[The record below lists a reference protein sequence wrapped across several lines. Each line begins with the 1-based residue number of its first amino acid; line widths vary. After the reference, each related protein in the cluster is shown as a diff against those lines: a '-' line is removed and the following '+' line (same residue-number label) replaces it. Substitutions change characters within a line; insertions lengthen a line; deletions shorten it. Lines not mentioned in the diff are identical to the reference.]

1 MINLSLIVSFLTS
14 TLRLA
19 LPLGFASMG
28 EGFLERAGSV
38 NLGLEGLML
47 FGAWGGVVGSHFSG
61 SPWIGLGFGILVG
74 ISIAA
79 LEAFIVIYLHANEV
93 VVGVAINTL
102 SLGITSFGYRVIFG
116 ISGPAVIVPTFH
128 ALSIPLLSKIPIL
141 GPVLFN
147 QPLLVYILVVIA
159 IALLLILKKT
169 SWGLDIRS
177 SGEDPWVTEAEGANV
192 YRIRFLAFLLSG
204 ILAACGGA
212 FISLYNVSQFFDGMT
227 SGRGFIALAIVV
239 IGRWNPLGIL
249 AAAVFFGA
257 SEALGLA
264 LQAHLGDEKGPF
276 QLLLI
281 IPFLITMI
289 ILPFASSGKS
299 APAALGNGYTR
310 GKGA

>member
-1 MINLSLIVSFLTS
+1 MISISFIVNFLTS

-19 LPLGFASMG
+19 IPLGFASLG

-47 FGAWGGVVGSHFSG
+47 FGAWGGVVGAHFSG
-61 SPWIGLGFGILVG
+61 SPWIGLALGISVGIL
-74 ISIAA
+74 IAA
-79 LEAFIVIYLHANEV
+79 LEAVIIIYLHANEV

-102 SLGITSFGYRVIFG
+102 SLGITSYGYRVIFG
-116 ISGPAVIVPTFH
+116 ISGPAVLVPTFERV
-128 ALSIPLLSKIPIL
+128 SIPVLSKIPIL

-147 QPLLVYILVVIA
+147 QPLLVYIQVIVA
-159 IALLLILKKT
+159 IALLLILKKS
-169 SWGLDIRS
+169 SWGLDIRA
-177 SGEDPWVTEAEGANV
+177 SGEDPWVTEAEGGNV
-192 YRIRFLAFLLSG
+192 YRIRFLMYLLSG
-204 ILAACGGA
+204 LLAACGGA

-239 IGRWNPLGIL
+239 IGRWNPLFIL
-249 AAAVFFGA
+249 AAAVLFGG

-264 LQAHLGDEKGPF
+264 LQAKLGENAPF

-299 APAALGNGYTR
+299 APTALGQGYTR

>member
-1 MINLSLIVSFLTS
+1 MISISFIVNFLSS

-19 LPLGFASMG
+19 IPLGFASLG

-47 FGAWGGVVGSHFSG
+47 FGAWGGVVGAHFSG
-61 SPWIGLGFGILVG
+61 NPWIGLALGISVG
-74 ISIAA
+74 IIVAA
-79 LEAFIVIYLHANEV
+79 LEAVIVIYLHANEV

-102 SLGITSFGYRVIFG
+102 SLGITSYGYRVIFG
-116 ISGPAVIVPTFH
+116 ISGPAVLVPTFQRV
-128 ALSIPLLSKIPIL
+128 SIPVLSKIPIL

-147 QPLLVYILVVIA
+147 QPLLVYILVIVA
-159 IALLLILKKT
+159 VVLLLILKKS
-169 SWGLDIRS
+169 SWGLDIRA
-177 SGEDPWVTEAEGANV
+177 SGEDPWVTEAEGGNV
-192 YRIRFLAFLLSG
+192 YRIRFLMYLFSG
-204 ILAACGGA
+204 LLAACGGA
-212 FISLYNVSQFFDGMT
+212 FISLHNVSQFFDGMT

-249 AAAVFFGA
+249 AAAVLFGG

-264 LQAHLGDEKGPF
+264 LQAKLGENAPF

-299 APAALGNGYTR
+299 APTALGLGYTR